1 MGERLRL
8 VALRPPVVSSTA
20 YGRRG
25 GAAAHTGHEK
35 SLTSLTPPQSSTMSL
50 YYEAASILQNQENI
64 GGSLTSRIYG
74 KKSLKSK
81 PTAIYALVSES
92 TKWSAVLKDVVENS
106 GILKLE
112 KKVGVISLSSRL
124 PISLRLVFRLAGP
137 IKILPRCVLI
147 SFLFFCD
154 QPTSVRTK
162 FLTES
167 LSSHPSWLSS
177 SRTICLYQRVA
188 SPLQQI
194 IP

>member
-8 VALRPPVVSSTA
+8 VALRPPVVFSTA

-25 GAAAHTGHEK
+25 GPAAHTGHEK

-50 YYEAASILQNQENI
+50 YYEAASILQNQDNV

-74 KKSLKSK
+74 KKGLKSK

-112 KKVGVISLSSRL
+112 KKVGVI
-124 PISLRLVFRLAGP
+124 
-137 IKILPRCVLI
+137 
-147 SFLFFCD
+147 FLFH
-154 QPTSVRTK
+154 SV
-162 FLTES
+162 FLS
-167 LSSHPSWLSS
+167 FFVSCSVLLVLSRSYLAIFSFPSFFSATNPHLF
-177 SRTICLYQRVA
+177 V
-188 SPLQQI
+188 
-194 IP
+194 